1 LGILASLPW
10 RRTWIAAPPGLIPA
24 LADSGLQQLIKLEAS
39 AVDGSDR
46 HERSRDNR
54 DYPSGY
60 LSRRLTTQVADIDL
74 LIR

>member
-1 LGILASLPW
+1 
-10 RRTWIAAPPGLIPA
+10 
-24 LADSGLQQLIKLEAS
+24 
-39 AVDGSDR
+39 VVGSDR
-46 HERSRDNR
+46 HERSRDNP